1 MPPPWIRHNNANAS
15 CTYKHVRF
23 ITVPLR
29 DHKCER
35 RLRSAITSASAR
47 ECTLYMCSAWGVL
60 SSEKP
65 CDETYFVERLHNM
78 RYGVFTIFGRIFFT
92 LDLDTKRVS
101 QKLDLNTTNL
111 RTWKS
116 LRDYAMIL
124 MLLCDFHLV
133 FRLHI
138 GIENCEAKKRVWLVR
153 EVTW

>member
-1 MPPPWIRHNNANAS
+1 
-15 CTYKHVRF
+15 
-23 ITVPLR
+23 
-29 DHKCER
+29 
-35 RLRSAITSASAR
+35 
-47 ECTLYMCSAWGVL
+47 
-60 SSEKP
+60 
-65 CDETYFVERLHNM
+65 M

-138 GIENCEAKKRVWLVR
+138 GIENCEAKKRV
-153 EVTW
+153 